1 MQRLL
6 GEVKA
11 GRALVT
17 AQRNELSAAEA
28 QLEVEKQS
36 SASLEKSKALAEGEI
51 YHLRDSILYQQQV
64 IAAKT
69 ESITVLKAANDQLK
83 RDVSKNRKRALWA
96 TAATVIVGGLLV
108 LK

>member
-11 GRALVT
+11 GRALVS
-17 AQRNELSAAEA
+17 AQRNELSAAQA

-36 SASLEKSKALAEGEI
+36 TASLEKSKALAEAEI
-51 YHLRDSILYQQQV
+51 YHLRDSILYQQQALASKAETV
-64 IAAKT
+64 
-69 ESITVLKAANDQLK
+69 TVLKAANDQLK
-83 RDVSKNRKRALWA
+83 RDVSKNRKRAFWA